1 MSEIAPKLQFG
12 DRLEIVRGHL
22 KRSLQE
28 FADDLHLSRTGYY
41 NLKNNLNP
49 PSYNTLQRLC
59 DMGISSDWLIT
70 GEGSMMRQHG
80 DLPNIPD
87 MILELLSAMQ
97 LVPKMER
104 YILGQ
109 IEFYLDMYATDIK
122 NAKEKKKEIGGTA

>member
-1 MSEIAPKLQFG
+1 
-12 DRLEIVRGHL
+12 
-22 KRSLQE
+22 
-28 FADDLHLSRTGYY
+28 
-41 NLKNNLNP
+41 
-49 PSYNTLQRLC
+49 
-59 DMGISSDWLIT
+59 
-70 GEGSMMRQHG
+70 MMRQHG